1 MEWRRW
7 TWRLAIAS
15 PAVLLAGLASAGL
28 ASAGTAHANDP
39 APCPSPTSLLS
50 SATSTVCQTVQQVT
64 NQASGATG
72 TVSKAV
78 NGLTGGSS
86 GSASS
91 GGTSAAGGSAAS
103 GSHAQRAHTQRQT
116 HRAGTGSSVAAGIA
130 PATFGGLS
138 PLGIP
143 DWLLQAGGLG
153 TLPPPMSAPVRLSLP
168 VIHPAAQRAGPA
180 ARPPGRAQSRLWMV
194 IVFGGLGLVGGAGGH
209 FLGWPGLRRR
219 DRRASG
225 PGFAASTKQ
234 AG

>member
-15 PAVLLAGLASAGL
+15 PAVLLAGLTSAGL
-28 ASAGTAHANDP
+28 ANAGTAHANDP

-50 SATSTVCQTVQQVT
+50 SATGTVCQTVQQVT
-64 NQASGATG
+64 GQVSGATS
-72 TVSKAV
+72 TVSKTV

-86 GSASS
+86 GSAGS
-91 GGTSAAGGSAAS
+91 GGTSAAGGSAAA
-103 GSHAQRAHTQRQT
+103 GSHAWRAHAQRQT
-116 HRAGTGSSVAAGIA
+116 HRSRTGSSVAAGAA
-130 PATFGGLS
+130 PAIIGGLS

-143 DWLLQAGGLG
+143 NWLLQAGGLG

-168 VIHPAAQRAGPA
+168 EIHPAQRAA
-180 ARPPGRAQSRLWMV
+180 QVSARPASRAQNRLWMV

-219 DRRASG
+219 KRGASG
-225 PGFAASTKQ
+225 PRYAASTRQ
-234 AG
+234 R